1 MREERGEEKVYAKN
15 KYPHGKAGN
24 ALLYSQFVKG
34 ESINKMTEGGGG
46 RKEDNKTNCLFS
58 EGEGAC
64 LPTIL
69 DGGQINTEIKRN
81 KQE

>member
-1 MREERGEEKVYAKN
+1 MREEWGEEKVYAKN

-46 RKEDNKTNCLFS
+46 RKEDNKTNCLFL
-58 EGEGAC
+58 EEIWTGANQYRN
-64 LPTIL
+64 LKIPNI
-69 DGGQINTEIKRN
+69 N